1 MVWKICTKQL
11 ILKNHKILTKRVKT
25 QKRGAKAQQEQELTK
40 SNHKECS
47 EALVHRYTGRKHRQH
62 KILKRHGAHTSH
74 RLKNT
79 VNITLVKTT
88 FRDLRHRLLDALLSA
103 CSPVEALLNL
113 DDPKF
118 KVNTPPVFKEHT
130 ETDLAHIVQVGT
142 VSFTSFTIYNIQ
154 YQ

>member
-1 MVWKICTKQL
+1 MVWKICLKQL